1 MVEWFDLNNGLV
13 HQVNAGGEKKT
24 SHLKTGPDGFCVFLC
39 PFSGKSKTTEVPNLI
54 LGGVKKKPAAAA
66 MKKPAA
72 AEVEEPSGAE
82 EEEEEEEEEQ
92 DEEEFPCFEEEEK
105 EEEEKEEVEE
115 EEKEDGPEEKEE
127 VKETKKEASPAKGDP
142 PHAGAVKKR
151 YTVMYYKNNNSVGI
165 RQCFLAKRQIAAFG
179 GKSCKKSREEL
190 MAVGKQVVEKLEQ
203 GLLMEAEVKTWATA
217 QL

>member
-39 PFSGKSKTTEVPNLI
+39 PFSGKSMTTEVPNLI

-82 EEEEEEEEEQ
+82 EEEEEEEQ
-92 DEEEFPCFEEEEK
+92 DEEVEEEK

-115 EEKEDGPEEKEE
+115 EKEE
-127 VKETKKEASPAKGDP
+127 AEGDPPHAKGDP
-142 PHAGAVKKR
+142 PHAGAAKKK

-179 GKSCKKSREEL
+179 GKSCKNSREEL
-190 MAVGKQVVEKLEQ
+190 MAVGRQVVEKLEE
-203 GLLMEAEVKTWATA
+203 GLLMEPEVKAWATA